1 MNSSQNENVELEDNK
16 DENKNEIENDNS
28 MNDNDLDNESN
39 ETIKIYEWVDSFQL
53 SRAKKNI
60 ARDFSDGLLLA
71 EILKKYVPKLVDLHN
86 YPDCSSTKHKL
97 INWETLNNKV
107 LKKIGIRLTKQ
118 EINDVI
124 FCKPNAIEE
133 LLKKVYNV
141 IQNIFGKN
149 NIRAQ
154 VEKGNLSLD
163 KDYNNLLKKKYE
175 EKENTIK
182 ELNST
187 ISILEMKLNSTLEYN
202 QKLEEKI
209 NENIEKIRE
218 KGYDF
223 F

>member
-1 MNSSQNENVELEDNK
+1 MNSSENENLRFEYKN
-16 DENKNEIENDNS
+16 ENENEIENDNT
-28 MNDNDLDNESN
+28 MNNNDLDIESN
-39 ETIKIYEWVDSFQL
+39 ETMQIYEWVDSFQL
-53 SRAKKNI
+53 SRPKKNI

-97 INWETLNNKV
+97 SNWETLNNKV
-107 LKKIGIRLTKQ
+107 LKKLGLRLTKN

-154 VEKGNLSLD
+154 VEKGNMNLD
-163 KDYNNLLKKKYE
+163 KQDNNALKKRLE
-175 EKENTIK
+175 EKENIIK
-182 ELNST
+182 ELNSN
-187 ISILEMKLNSTLEYN
+187 ISLLEMKLNSTIEYN

-209 NENIEKIRE
+209 NENIEKVRE
-218 KGYDF
+218 KGYDYF
-223 F
+223 

>member
-97 INWETLNNKV
+97 SNWETLNNKV
-107 LKKIGIRLTKQ
+107 LKKIGLRLTKK
-118 EINDVI
+118 EINDVVN
-124 FCKPNAIEE
+124 CKPQAIEE
-133 LLKKVYNV
+133 VLKKVYNV
-141 IQNIFGKN
+141 IQNIFGKE
-149 NIRAQ
+149 NIRTQ
-154 VEKGNLSLD
+154 VQKGNMSLE
-163 KDYNNLLKKKYE
+163 KDDNSILKKTLE

-182 ELNST
+182 ELTDT
-187 ISILEMKLNSTLEYN
+187 ISILEKKLNSTNEYN

-209 NENIEKIRE
+209 DEIIEKIRE
-218 KGYDF
+218 KGYEYY
-223 F
+223 

>member
-1 MNSSQNENVELEDNK
+1 MNSSENENLRFEYKN
-16 DENKNEIENDNS
+16 ENENEIENDNT
-28 MNDNDLDNESN
+28 MNNNDLDIESN
-39 ETIKIYEWVDSFQL
+39 ETMQIYEWVDSFQL
-53 SRAKKNI
+53 SRPKKNI

-97 INWETLNNKV
+97 SNWETLNNKV
-107 LKKIGIRLTKQ
+107 LKKLGLRLTKN

-154 VEKGNLSLD
+154 VEKGNMSLD
-163 KDYNNLLKKKYE
+163 KQDNNALKKRLE
-175 EKENTIK
+175 EKENIIK
-182 ELNST
+182 ELNSN
-187 ISILEMKLNSTLEYN
+187 ISLLEMKLNSTIEYN

-209 NENIEKIRE
+209 NENIEKVRE
-218 KGYDF
+218 KGYDYF
-223 F
+223 

>member
-1 MNSSQNENVELEDNK
+1 MISENENVDIQRN
-16 DENKNEIENDNS
+16 ENGEENEIENDNLMS
-28 MNDNDLDNESN
+28 NNDFNNEN
-39 ETIKIYEWVDSFQL
+39 EIMKIYEWVDSFQL
-53 SRAKKNI
+53 SREKKNI

-97 INWETLNNKV
+97 SNWETLNNKV
-107 LKKIGIRLTKQ
+107 LKKLGLRLTKN

-154 VEKGNLSLD
+154 VEKGHLSLD

-209 NENIEKIRE
+209 NENIEKVRE
-218 KGYDF
+218 KGYDYF
-223 F
+223 

>member
-1 MNSSQNENVELEDNK
+1 MNSSENENLRFEYKNE
-16 DENKNEIENDNS
+16 NEIENDNT
-28 MNDNDLDNESN
+28 MNNNDLDIESN
-39 ETIKIYEWVDSFQL
+39 ETMQIYEWVDSFQL
-53 SRAKKNI
+53 SRPKKNI

-97 INWETLNNKV
+97 SNWETLNNKV
-107 LKKIGIRLTKQ
+107 LKKLGLRLTKN

-154 VEKGNLSLD
+154 VEKGNMSLD
-163 KDYNNLLKKKYE
+163 KQDNNALKKRLE
-175 EKENTIK
+175 EKENIIK
-182 ELNST
+182 ELNSN
-187 ISILEMKLNSTLEYN
+187 ISLLEMKLNSTIEYN

-209 NENIEKIRE
+209 NENIEKVRE
-218 KGYDF
+218 KGYDYF
-223 F
+223 